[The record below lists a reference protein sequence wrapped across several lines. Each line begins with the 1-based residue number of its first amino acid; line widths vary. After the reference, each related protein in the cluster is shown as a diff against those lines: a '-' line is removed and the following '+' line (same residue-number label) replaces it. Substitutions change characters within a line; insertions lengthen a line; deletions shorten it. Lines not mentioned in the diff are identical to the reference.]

1 MKRNPTL
8 PPNFMLGYAIAAPN
22 LQNYGFQG
30 RRGLV
35 FYLQKYAP
43 GQAAA
48 HHEQLQSIER
58 SLLKQRN

>member
-30 RRGLV
+30 RRGLTE
-35 FYLQKYAP
+35 YK
-43 GQAAA
+43 
-48 HHEQLQSIER
+48 
-58 SLLKQRN
+58 LLFQGLTNKKNTIFLVRWNAKQH